1 MWDKKYPSIFDIFES
16 FTKGF
21 PFERKE
27 RFEDDWF
34 KEPFESMIQR
44 FEESMPSEFNE
55 LVREEKTPSGVSR
68 RYGPFVYGFSYTAEP
83 GKEPIFQE
91 FGNIKPS
98 HRGIEPSEGREP
110 LVDVM
115 SEKDKFK
122 VFVEL
127 PGVEK
132 EKVKLDVA
140 DDSVEIKTDD
150 EKKFYKMIYL
160 DSTIDPD
167 SAKASYKNGILT
179 LELDKK
185 EKRKGKE
192 INPLARC

>member
-1 MWDKKYPSIFDIFES
+1 L
-16 FTKGF
+16 
-21 PFERKE
+21 ERKE
-27 RFEDDWF
+27 RFGEDWF

-83 GKEPIFQE
+83 GKEPVFRE

-98 HRGIEPSEGREP
+98 YRGIEPSEGREP

-115 SEKDKFK
+115 SEKDKYKIFA
-122 VFVEL
+122 EL

-132 EKVKLDVA
+132 DQVKLDVA
-140 DDSVEIKTDD
+140 DDSVQIKTDD

-160 DSTIDPD
+160 DSPVDPE

-185 EKRKGKE
+185 EKRIGKE
-192 INPLARC
+192 VKID

>member
-83 GKEPIFQE
+83 GKEPVFRE

-98 HRGIEPSEGREP
+98 YRGIEPSEGREP

-115 SEKDKFK
+115 SEKDKYKIFA
-122 VFVEL
+122 EL

-132 EKVKLDVA
+132 DQVKLDVA
-140 DDSVEIKTDD
+140 EDSVQIKTDD

-160 DSTIDPD
+160 DSSVDPD

-185 EKRKGKE
+185 EKRIGKE
-192 INPLARC
+192 VKVD

>member
-27 RFEDDWF
+27 RFGEDWF

-160 DSTIDPD
+160 DSPVDPE

-192 INPLARC
+192 VKID

>member
-27 RFEDDWF
+27 RFGEDWF

-115 SEKDKFK
+115 SEKDKYKIFA
-122 VFVEL
+122 EL

-132 EKVKLDVA
+132 DQVKLDVA
-140 DDSVEIKTDD
+140 DDSVQIKTDD

-160 DSTIDPD
+160 DSPVDPE

-185 EKRKGKE
+185 EKRIGKE
-192 INPLARC
+192 VKID

>member
-27 RFEDDWF
+27 RFGEDWF

-83 GKEPIFQE
+83 GKEPVFRE

-98 HRGIEPSEGREP
+98 YRGIEPSEGREP

-115 SEKDKFK
+115 SEKDKYKIFA
-122 VFVEL
+122 EL

-132 EKVKLDVA
+132 DQVKLDVA
-140 DDSVEIKTDD
+140 DDSVQIKTDD
-150 EKKFYKMIYL
+150 EKKFYKMRYL
-160 DSTIDPD
+160 DSPVDPE

-185 EKRKGKE
+185 EKRIGKE
-192 INPLARC
+192 VKID

>member
-160 DSTIDPD
+160 DSPVDPE

-192 INPLARC
+192 VKID

>member
-83 GKEPIFQE
+83 GKEPVFRE

-98 HRGIEPSEGREP
+98 YRGIEPSEGREP

-115 SEKDKFK
+115 SEKDKYKIFA
-122 VFVEL
+122 EL

-132 EKVKLDVA
+132 DQVKLDVA
-140 DDSVEIKTDD
+140 DDSVQIKTDD

-160 DSTIDPD
+160 DSPVDPE

-185 EKRKGKE
+185 EKRIGKE
-192 INPLARC
+192 VEVDWGG